1 MQEYKSMGKTGGV
14 SFGNR
19 LREYRD
25 HRGWSLGDLARATH
39 CSRSYLS
46 NIENGRMTPTDDLAR
61 LCDEALRAKGELIS
75 AAREDVAAKLD
86 RTRSPS
92 FRAGS

>member
-39 CSRSYLS
+39 YSRSYLS
-46 NIENGRMTPTDDLAR
+46 NIENGRTKHQR
-61 LCDEALRAKGELIS
+61 I
-75 AAREDVAAKLD
+75 ARETGTV
-86 RTRSPS
+86 
-92 FRAGS
+92 GSKYAMRRFPGLVVVGPRLL